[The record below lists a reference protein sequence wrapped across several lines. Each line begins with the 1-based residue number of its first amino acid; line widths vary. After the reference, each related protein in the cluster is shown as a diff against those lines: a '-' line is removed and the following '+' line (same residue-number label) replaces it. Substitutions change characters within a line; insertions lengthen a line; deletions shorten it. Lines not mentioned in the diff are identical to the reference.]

1 MKTSIEV
8 KVDKKKWEQVKKRLL
23 TSSQN
28 QLDIGFFREDQYGSD
43 NNNLN
48 VAAVAAWNEFGDAR
62 WSVNIPPR
70 PFMRTGL
77 GNYVTT
83 TAFKKI
89 LAGELK
95 LVFSGKRTI
104 NKVYD
109 SIGKVLT
116 EKVQETIL
124 ELNDP
129 PNAPSTVERKGFNDP
144 LIDTGFMYDSVKY
157 KIRKSRKRYRR

>member
-1 MKTSIEV
+1 MKTQIAISV
-8 KVDKKKWEQVKKRLL
+8 NKKEWEKVKKRII

-28 QLDIGFFREDQYGSD
+28 QLDIGFFAEDTYGSD

-48 VAAVAAWNEFGDAR
+48 VAAVAAWQEFGDAR
-62 WSVNIPPR
+62 WNVNIPPR

-109 SIGKVLT
+109 NVGKVLK

-124 ELNDP
+124 EWNTP
-129 PNAPSTVERKGFNDP
+129 PNAPSTIDSKGFNDP

-157 KIRKSRKRYRR
+157 KIRKSRKRYRQ